1 MGGCCDGYNL
11 PVNDKMDPAPQT
23 KTVFSAGTG
32 TRTAAEFLSL
42 LQHYG
47 IEQAVDVRS
56 YPVSRFDH
64 FRREN
69 LEPFLIAAGISY
81 TWMGPL
87 LGGYRKGGYEA
98 HMQTEDFARGIR
110 ELEALAALAPTL
122 FFCAETVPWKCHRRY
137 IGRALRERGWKVV
150 HIITEK
156 NVWNPRE
163 EDAEPHLFEPSDSQ
177 RPG

>member
-1 MGGCCDGYNL
+1 MGCKIPAGYNL
-11 PVNDKMDPAPQT
+11 RVEEKPEGTQS
-23 KTVFSAGTG
+23 KTIFSVGTG
-32 TRTAAEFLSL
+32 TRTAEEFLEL
-42 LQHYG
+42 LRHYG
-47 IEQAVDVRS
+47 IVQAVDVRS

-69 LEPFLIAAGISY
+69 LEPFLNDAGIAY

-98 HMQTEDFARGIR
+98 HMQTEDFRQGIR
-110 ELEALAALAPTL
+110 ELEHLASRAPTV

-137 IGRALRERGWKVV
+137 IGRVLQSQGWRVV

-156 NVWNPRE
+156 NVWHPRE
-163 EDAEPHLFEPSDSQ
+163 EDAEPHLF
-177 RPG
+177 